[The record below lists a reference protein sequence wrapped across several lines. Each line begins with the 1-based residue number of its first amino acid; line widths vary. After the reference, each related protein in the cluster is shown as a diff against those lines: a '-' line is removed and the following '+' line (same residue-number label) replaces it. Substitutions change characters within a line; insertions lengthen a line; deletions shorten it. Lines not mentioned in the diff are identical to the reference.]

1 MKKRFLATFVSAV
14 MLATVL
20 TGCGAAT
27 QAPAQETAAKE
38 ETAETTEVA
47 DTQTEEA
54 VPASDDA
61 SGDVTIWYYWET
73 AGHQEALDHI
83 IQEFNGQ
90 QDKIKV
96 QAKYVPFAD
105 FKKQLSV
112 GASAGELPDI
122 VILDNPDHASY
133 AAMGIF
139 ADITDRFDVS
149 NYYPGPVNSCTLDG
163 KLYGVPFGS
172 SSCVSTPPQKET
184 CPPNL
189 FFRFCGSIP
198 AARA

>member
-61 SGDVTIWYYWET
+61 SGEI
-73 AGHQEALDHI
+73 G
-83 IQEFNGQ
+83 
-90 QDKIKV
+90 
-96 QAKYVPFAD
+96 
-105 FKKQLSV
+105 
-112 GASAGELPDI
+112 
-122 VILDNPDHASY
+122 
-133 AAMGIF
+133 
-139 ADITDRFDVS
+139 
-149 NYYPGPVNSCTLDG
+149 
-163 KLYGVPFGS
+163 
-172 SSCVSTPPQKET
+172 
-184 CPPNL
+184 
-189 FFRFCGSIP
+189 
-198 AARA
+198 RAHV